1 LNTEVIRPIILVSA
15 CLVGCR
21 ARYDA
26 AIPARLDERLQRW
39 LKRGLVLPFC
49 PETAGGLPTP
59 RQPAEIS
66 GGTGKEVLAGDGKVI
81 TRTGSDVTENFVA
94 GARLALAAARQF
106 DIHAALLKDGS
117 PSCGT
122 SRIYDGCFRG
132 RTAPGQGVAAALL
145 AANNIS
151 LFDECS
157 LSQLEFQ
164 HLKKV

>member
-1 LNTEVIRPIILVSA
+1 MSNEVTRPIILVSA

-21 ARYDA
+21 SRYDA
-26 AIPARLDERLQRW
+26 VIPAGLDERLQQW
-39 LKRGLVLPFC
+39 LERGLVLPFC

-66 GGTGKEVLAGDGKVI
+66 GGTGKEVLAGDGKVL
-81 TRTGSDVTENFVA
+81 TRTGADVTENFVT
-94 GARLALAAARQF
+94 GARLALSAARQF
-106 DIHAALLKDGS
+106 DIHTAVLKNGS

-132 RTAPGQGVAAALL
+132 RTTPGQGVAAALL
-145 AANNIS
+145 AAHNIF

-164 HLKKV
+164 LLKRV